1 MHSEHLLKKL
11 ETSIS
16 SQEVSKSLV
25 LMKFVDEIKSLMK
38 TQGEPIEEKD
48 LDYFLQLLVGDD
60 VNKEL
65 KPVISADEFAE
76 NILGFE
82 EVEELDEEN
91 EIIDGE
97 DQSQIDPA
105 RTMGGVTDVIPEENE
120 YA

>member
-1 MHSEHLLKKL
+1 
-11 ETSIS
+11 
-16 SQEVSKSLV
+16 
-25 LMKFVDEIKSLMK
+25 MK

-82 EVEELDEEN
+82 EVEEMDEEN
-91 EIIDGE
+91 EIIDE
-97 DQSQIDPA
+97 QSQVDPA
-105 RTMGGVTDVIPEENE
+105 RTGMGGVNDVIPEGEE